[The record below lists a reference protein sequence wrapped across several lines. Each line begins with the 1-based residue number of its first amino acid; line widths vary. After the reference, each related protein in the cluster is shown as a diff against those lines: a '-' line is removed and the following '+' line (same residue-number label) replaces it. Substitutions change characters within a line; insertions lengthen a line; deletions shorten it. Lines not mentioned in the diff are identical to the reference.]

1 MKNTPKQWNDTE
13 VKLLKKW
20 GEQAASY
27 RVLHNRSY
35 RKYKYLTALF
45 TIPVIIIST
54 LTGTAN
60 FSQGTIIQIYPSF
73 ELYLPLV
80 IGTLNLISGIITT
93 IGQFLR
99 VSELNEANRNAS
111 ISYGKF
117 ARNISTELSLPPNER
132 SYNGIDFIQICR
144 NEMDRLI
151 EQSPEISMK
160 IIKKFEHNKKFRHV
174 IKPELVNISAI
185 EVYKPEKNEIV
196 SKIVKDATAKFHENL
211 LNTKMATSAQTIKR
225 LSNTIPSKL
234 NKKSQELELE
244 NIRGKGL
251 VKNFANKNSITNI
264 LPNNNSKSNNNNN
277 IINTHVID
285 FDIDSNDYINNIGN
299 NEVINSNNNLNNND
313 NDLFNFITNNKNKTP
328 TLKKS
333 VSRRMMNNINIFEQ
347 DDIEENN
354 LRTIH
359 NKINENTED
368 IKDNLEDLGDNLEG
382 VEDNLEDLGDNLEGV
397 EDNLEDLGD
406 NLEGV
411 EDNLE
416 EAKDNVVKAVDSIK
430 VNITEVFKDIIKQE
444 DIYTDE
450 KVQKSVND
458 FSQFLEINI
467 DNIESAKKTID
478 NKINNNTETDTLEE
492 YNCNEESLSTG
503 ENNDIDGNN
512 DVNENNDVD
521 ENNVDENNVDENN

>member
-1 MKNTPKQWNDTE
+1 
-13 VKLLKKW
+13 
-20 GEQAASY
+20 
-27 RVLHNRSY
+27 
-35 RKYKYLTALF
+35 
-45 TIPVIIIST
+45 
-54 LTGTAN
+54 
-60 FSQGTIIQIYPSF
+60 
-73 ELYLPLV
+73 
-80 IGTLNLISGIITT
+80 
-93 IGQFLR
+93 
-99 VSELNEANRNAS
+99 
-111 ISYGKF
+111 
-117 ARNISTELSLPPNER
+117 
-132 SYNGIDFIQICR
+132 
-144 NEMDRLI
+144 
-151 EQSPEISMK
+151 
-160 IIKKFEHNKKFRHV
+160 
-174 IKPELVNISAI
+174 
-185 EVYKPEKNEIV
+185 
-196 SKIVKDATAKFHENL
+196 
-211 LNTKMATSAQTIKR
+211 MATSAQTIKR
-225 LSNTIPSKL
+225 LSNTNPSKL

-397 EDNLEDLGD
+397 EDNLE
-406 NLEGV
+406 
-411 EDNLE
+411 

-521 ENNVDENNVDENN
+521 ENNVDENN